1 MKLRPIE
8 TGRGSLADLA
18 YESLSSALLSGAL
31 LPGERLVMDAVAE
44 QLQISRTPVRDALR
58 RLEAEGTIK
67 EAGRRGFVVREFT
80 EDDARHLYD
89 ARVSIEGF
97 CARQVAEKGGEAIA
111 HVEQALDDAIRTSA
125 DSINPEIE
133 YQSHMKV
140 HRAFVEATGNSVLLE
155 LFDVVWARAR
165 GQAAF
170 ADYLAHATDGT
181 RLDSDHRPLVAALH
195 SGPDKAFEAMRVH
208 IREGLHVHLS

>member
-1 MKLRPIE
+1 VKLRPIE

-58 RLEAEGTIK
+58 RLESEGTIK

-80 EDDARHLYD
+80 EDDARYLYD
-89 ARVSIEGF
+89 ARIAIEGF
-97 CARQVAEKGGEAIA
+97 CARQVAEKRGEAIA
-111 HVEQALDDAIRTSA
+111 HVEQALEAAIRASA
-125 DSINPEIE
+125 DSTDAESE
-133 YQSHMKV
+133 YRAHMQV

-170 ADYLAHATDGT
+170 ADYLAHATGGT
-181 RLDSDHRPLVAALH
+181 RLDGEHRPLVAALH
-195 SGPDKAFEAMRVH
+195 CSPDEAFEAMRAH
-208 IREGLHVHLS
+208 IREGLHVHLN